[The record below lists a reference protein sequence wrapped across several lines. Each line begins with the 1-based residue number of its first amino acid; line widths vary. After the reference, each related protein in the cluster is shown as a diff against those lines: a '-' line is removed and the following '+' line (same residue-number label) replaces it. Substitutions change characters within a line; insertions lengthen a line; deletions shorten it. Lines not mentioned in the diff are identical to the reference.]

1 MSITR
6 GYFWFQT
13 KESMLKEAIALRESL
28 HMSKGKCDKLEAE
41 IADLAQV
48 REVRCNKIIA
58 EVVELTQ
65 VTQMKCVLF
74 LCLVMLLAAVAWPGS
89 SQVGKSST
97 RRAKMRKAWGKIRKN
112 DGNLTGKM
120 RKVKLLSTWDC
131 EANYAPDLPLA
142 YVLRIIIYFV

>member
-6 GYFWFQT
+6 GYFQFQT

-48 REVRCNKIIA
+48 REVRCNKIITEA
-58 EVVELTQ
+58 VELTQ
-65 VTQMKCVLF
+65 DSQMKCVLF
-74 LCLVMLLAAVAWPGS
+74 LCLVMSLAAVAWPGS
-89 SQVGKSST
+89 SQVDKSST
-97 RRAKMRKAWGKIRKN
+97 RRAKMRTKMRKVWGKIRKN
-112 DGNLTGKM
+112 DGNL
-120 RKVKLLSTWDC
+120 RKVKLLSAWDC

-142 YVLRIIIYFV
+142 YVWE